1 MSVKW
6 SELYRWSVVE
16 VEFGTPKKYVEAPID
31 CVDLMGK
38 YPYGI
43 NTDNEFSMRHMAIVI
58 SKNLANSSI
67 IIVPL
72 TETKHGDAE
81 NPSRVVLEHQKY
93 KYFLYKDTTILI
105 DNIVTIEKKV
115 RIKKIVLQW
124 VPEPVRRKIK
134 KAMYESF
141 K

>member
-1 MSVKW
+1 MAVKW

-43 NTDNEFSMRHMAIVI
+43 NTDNEFSMRHMAIVL
-58 SKNLANSSI
+58 SKNLTNSSI
-67 IIVPL
+67 TVVPL

-81 NPSRVVLEHQKY
+81 NSSRVVLEHQKY
-93 KYFLYKDTTILI
+93 KYFLYKDMTILI

>member
-6 SELYRWSVVE
+6 SELYRRSVVE

-58 SKNLANSSI
+58 SKNLANSAI
-67 IIVPL
+67 IVVPL

-81 NPSRVVLEHQKY
+81 NLSRVVLEHQKY

-134 KAMYESF
+134 KVMYESF

>member
-43 NTDNEFSMRHMAIVI
+43 NTDNEFSMCHMAIVI

-67 IIVPL
+67 IVVPL

-124 VPEPVRRKIK
+124 VPEPIRRKIK
-134 KAMYESF
+134 KVMYESF